1 MNAGGAE
8 TFLMKIY
15 RQIDKTKYQMDF
27 AVNID
32 SKGYYDDEIISYGGK
47 ILRFPAKSE
56 SLWRYVSGL
65 RKIVKEGHYDAILRI
80 SSNAMGFLDL
90 AVAKMAGAKKCVVRS
105 SNSSDGNRFGTKISH
120 WLGKLLFMRFV
131 DVKIAPSI
139 EAAKYTF
146 GEKNFKRGL
155 VHILHNGLDL
165 DYFSYTENGRNAVRN
180 EFGISPN
187 QSVLGHV
194 GRFSVQKNHSFLLKI
209 FQYYHKCNPD
219 SVLMLVGDGE
229 LKNDI
234 QKKVRK
240 MGLEKNVI
248 FSGVRSDMPS
258 IYSAMDFFVFPSL
271 YEGMPN
277 AVLEAQACGLQCY
290 VSDEITKSADI
301 TKTIQYLPIK
311 DESIQL
317 WIDMM
322 RKKDGRISN
331 NAYFDANYD
340 MNNVVIKFQK
350 ILLGE

>member
-32 SKGYYDDEIISYGGK
+32 SKGFYDDEIISYGGK

-56 SLWRYVSGL
+56 SLWRYASGL
-65 RKIVKEGHYDAILRI
+65 RKIVKEGHYDAVLRI
-80 SSNAMGFLDL
+80 SSNSMGFLDL
-90 AVAKMAGAKKCVVRS
+90 AVAKMAGAKKCIARS
-105 SNSSDGNRFGTKISH
+105 SNSSDGNRISAKISH

-131 DVKIAPSI
+131 DVKIAPSS

-146 GEKNFKRGL
+146 GEKSFKRGL

-187 QSVLGHV
+187 QTVLGHV

-229 LKNDI
+229 LKKDI
-234 QKKVRK
+234 QKNVQE

-248 FSGVRSDMPS
+248 FAGIRSDMPY
-258 IYSAMDFFVFPSL
+258 IYSAIDVFVLPSL

-277 AVLEAQACGLQCY
+277 ALIEAQACGLPCISSNS
-290 VSDEITKSADI
+290 VTLESNISESVA
-301 TKTIQYLPIK
+301 YLSLKATTQEWVDSLLERIK
-311 DESIQL
+311 C
-317 WIDMM
+317 
-322 RKKDGRISN
+322 GRITSMVQLKKTG
-331 NAYFDANYD
+331 YD
-340 MNNVVIKFQK
+340 INFVIKQFFS
-350 ILLGE
+350 LF